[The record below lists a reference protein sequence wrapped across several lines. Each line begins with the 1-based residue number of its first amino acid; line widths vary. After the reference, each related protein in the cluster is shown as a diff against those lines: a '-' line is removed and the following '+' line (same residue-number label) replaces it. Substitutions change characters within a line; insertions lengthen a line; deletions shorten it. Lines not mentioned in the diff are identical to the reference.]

1 MIFLYVVKRGKKLSF
16 FIYELI
22 LISHH
27 NVTYNDV
34 ITTFAFPLFLSMI
47 DTQHSRCFFH
57 FPQLSLLRAYFFRI
71 TPSLS
76 SSFLIVNLFR

>member
-47 DTQHSRCFFH
+47 DTHDAFFILLSTT
-57 FPQLSLLRAYFFRI
+57 FPATRIFLSFA
-71 TPSLS
+71 
-76 SSFLIVNLFR
+76 

>member
-1 MIFLYVVKRGKKLSF
+1 MIFLYVVKLRGKKLSF

-57 FPQLSLLRAYFFRI
+57 FTFHNFPCYAHI
-71 TPSLS
+71 
-76 SSFLIVNLFR
+76 SFA

>member
-1 MIFLYVVKRGKKLSF
+1 MIFLYVAKRGKKLSF

-47 DTQHSRCFFH
+47 DTHDAFFILLSTT
-57 FPQLSLLRAYFFRI
+57 FPATRIFLSHN
-71 TPSLS
+71 TLS
-76 SSFLIVNLFR
+76 IIIFSHR

>member
-16 FIYELI
+16 FICELI

-47 DTQHSRCFFH
+47 DTQHDAFFILLSTT
-57 FPQLSLLRAYFFRI
+57 FPATRIFLSHN
-71 TPSLS
+71 TLS
-76 SSFLIVNLFR
+76 IIIFSQR

>member
-34 ITTFAFPLFLSMI
+34 ITTFVFPLFLSMI

-57 FPQLSLLRAYFFRI
+57 FTFHNFPCYAHI
-71 TPSLS
+71 
-76 SSFLIVNLFR
+76 SFA

>member
-1 MIFLYVVKRGKKLSF
+1 MIFLYVAKRGKKLSF

-34 ITTFAFPLFLSMI
+34 ITTFAFPLFLSI
-47 DTQHSRCFFH
+47 RNTHDAFFVLLSTT
-57 FPQLSLLRAYFFRI
+57 FPATRIFLSHN
-71 TPSLS
+71 TLS
-76 SSFLIVNLFR
+76 IIIFSHR